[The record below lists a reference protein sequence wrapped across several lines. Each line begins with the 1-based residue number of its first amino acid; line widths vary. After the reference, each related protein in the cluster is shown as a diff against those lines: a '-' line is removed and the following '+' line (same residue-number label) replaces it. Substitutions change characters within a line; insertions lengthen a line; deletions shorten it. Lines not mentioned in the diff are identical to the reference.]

1 MPEMLA
7 RTLRHEVGD
16 FLQKV
21 YATVAILQ
29 TMLPKEKTE
38 EHHLLAT
45 LRLRAEG
52 CRDLMNAVQ
61 DFLCPVILAC
71 EPVDL
76 SQVAMQ
82 RSAAAQ
88 RRFPG
93 IQILTEAAGA
103 AVVTADPVRTAQ
115 IADIVLTNACEA
127 AASRVVFRTSAAND
141 GVDWSVIDDGPG
153 VSAELQERLFEPFLS
168 TRPAHAGLGLP
179 LAQKLVLLHGGQME
193 AGSRRG
199 GGFQMSIHFP
209 SNGCTA
215 SE

>member
-38 EHHLLAT
+38 EHNLLAT

-76 SQVAMQ
+76 ARVAAQ

-88 RRFPG
+88 VRFPG
-93 IQILTEAAGA
+93 IEILTEAAGA
-103 AVVTADPVRTAQ
+103 GVVNADPLRTAQ
-115 IADIVLTNACEA
+115 IADIALNNACEA

-141 GVDWSVIDDGPG
+141 RVDWSVLDDGPG
-153 VSAELQERLFEPFLS
+153 VRPELQDRLFEPFLS

-179 LAQKLVLLHGGQME
+179 LAQKLVLLHGGQIQ
-193 AGSRRG
+193 AGGSPH
-199 GGFQMSIHFP
+199 GGFQLSIRFP
-209 SNGCTA
+209 RNGCSA